1 MAILS
6 KPCKPDNFYLHNSP
20 KLSFTNIQGLRSNF
34 ANLSLNQTLLVF
46 FLCVR
51 QIWMTQLILAISLPL
66 IWKDS
71 STHMHGI
78 VVYVTKGLP
87 FPSDLCLEN
96 SADYFLWFW
105 LDFDWF
111 CVLLLFPLSVI
122 FFVFVY
128 SFLILIS
135 SNTDEVLIH
144 HKDWLTYF
152 DGTDWPG
159 VIIKWPQIISNDLTQ
174 MVNFPTQI
182 LDSDLIVLLLNLF
195 LTSDASICSTMAPPH
210 WEILIMLSQFPL
222 TFHQIVNG
230 MPHFIT

>member
-1 MAILS
+1 MPILS
-6 KPCKPDNFYLHNSP
+6 KACKPDNFYLHNSP
-20 KLSFTNIQGLRSNF
+20 KLSFTNIQGLHSNF

-87 FPSDLCLEN
+87 FASDLCLEN

-111 CVLLLFPLSVI
+111 CVLLLFPQSVT

-128 SFLILIS
+128 SFLF
-135 SNTDEVLIH
+135 
-144 HKDWLTYF
+144 WFYLT
-152 DGTDWPG
+152 
-159 VIIKWPQIISNDLTQ
+159 
-174 MVNFPTQI
+174 
-182 LDSDLIVLLLNLF
+182 
-195 LTSDASICSTMAPPH
+195 
-210 WEILIMLSQFPL
+210 
-222 TFHQIVNG
+222 
-230 MPHFIT
+230 